1 MDIQRVKFCLGRTV
15 YFEGIPY
22 TFTGCIMRQGNKS
35 GFAFQAKL
43 KDQTSAASGGKDLS
57 GRRACFERSLV

>member
-22 TFTGCIMRQGNKS
+22 TFTGCIMRQGKN
-35 GFAFQAKL
+35 GFAFQAEL
-43 KDQTSAASGGKDLS
+43 KDQTSAAT
-57 GRRACFERSLV
+57 SLVITKLEDVSENQSAT

>member
-35 GFAFQAKL
+35 GFVFQAEL
-43 KDQTSAASGGKDLS
+43 KDQISAAT
-57 GRRACFERSLV
+57 SLVIAI

>member
-35 GFAFQAKL
+35 GFAFQAEL
-43 KDQTSAASGGKDLS
+43 KDQTSAATSFVIAKLEDVS
-57 GRRACFERSLV
+57 EKQSAT